1 MGDETEAREME
12 RNSRCRVLEAWNAG
26 AKQGRTDTRLGG
38 IQESALL
45 WVEPLAATQVRVSQ
59 FGARHGCC

>member
-1 MGDETEAREME
+1 ME

-38 IQESALL
+38 IQESDLL